1 MASVA
6 YLDTHVVAWLFAG
19 EPGLLSERARTIIR
33 ESDLLISPVVRLELQ
48 YLYEI
53 GRTRA
58 AARVVVR
65 DLSRSIGLGVCD
77 QRFDRVIE
85 AAEAQDWTRDP
96 FDRIIVAQ
104 ARAGAIPSWLP
115 AHRSPLRLKNR
126 SASKVLLLLS
136 GVQSGG

>member
-104 ARAGAIPSWLP
+104 AGLAAATLVTKDQPIRDRYAMAAW
-115 AHRSPLRLKNR
+115 
-126 SASKVLLLLS
+126 
-136 GVQSGG
+136 

>member
-58 AARVVVR
+58 GARVVVR

-85 AAEAQDWTRDP
+85 AAEAQGWTRDP

-104 ARAGAIPSWLP
+104 AGLAAATLVTKDQTIRDRYALAAW
-115 AHRSPLRLKNR
+115 
-126 SASKVLLLLS
+126 
-136 GVQSGG
+136 